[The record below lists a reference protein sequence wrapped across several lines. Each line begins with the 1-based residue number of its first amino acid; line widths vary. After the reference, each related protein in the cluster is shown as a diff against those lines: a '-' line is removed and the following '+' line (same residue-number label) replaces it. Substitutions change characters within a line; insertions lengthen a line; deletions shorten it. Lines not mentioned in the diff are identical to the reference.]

1 MVNEQEGLVQLPKT
15 SEILFESVKEL
26 GLYSN
31 LIAQLNKDFLLA
43 NLDEEISENATP
55 ESLKKYLENLI
66 FSLLNTDYDSYLKLL
81 YIVDVSEHKLKQLHG
96 GDFKVLSEQLCF
108 QILLREWQKVW
119 YRQYY

>member
-1 MVNEQEGLVQLPKT
+1 MVNEQKGIVQLPKT

>member
-1 MVNEQEGLVQLPKT
+1 MVNEQKGIVQLPKT

-55 ESLKKYLENLI
+55 ESLKKYLEDLI

>member
-1 MVNEQEGLVQLPKT
+1 MQLPKT

-26 GLYSN
+26 GLYPD

-55 ESLKKYLENLI
+55 EGIKKYLEDLI